1 METKSVKKSAVFF
14 DCKICDYNTIHR
26 SHWKKHINT
35 KKHIGNIGNNLETK
49 KSQHNICLI
58 CGKIYKSRSGLYK
71 HRQLCED
78 KKELQELRDNNNNN
92 NNNNDNNDNNDNDN
106 NNEKTFMKTCM
117 STMMALIRKIDEK
130 DKLFEKQQE
139 QISEMI
145 PRIGNN
151 NNNKINI
158 NVFLNEKCKDAIN
171 MSDFLETI
179 KIKLE
184 NLDYIKDSNMQ
195 DSINTLFIN
204 QLKELDTYKRPIH
217 CTDIKRETLY
227 IKDNNDWSKDI
238 NREKIKKGFTN
249 VEVQYKKKIADW
261 EAMHPEW
268 ENDEKLRDEYISL
281 IQKTHKYKKKNTE
294 NKLIKNIAKETLID
308 ATIINN

>member
-1 METKSVKKSAVFF
+1 METKKHEKKHEVFE
-14 DCKICDYNTIHR
+14 CKNCDYNT
-26 SHWKKHINT
+26 SHKGLWNRHIKT
-35 KKHIGNIGNNLETK
+35 KKHIGNIGNILETK
-49 KSQHNICLI
+49 KAQDNYCLI
-58 CGKIYKSRSGLYK
+58 CCKTYKSRSGLYK
-71 HRQLCED
+71 HKQLCEE
-78 KKELQELRDNNNNN
+78 KKELKELRNKNNMIIA
-92 NNNNDNNDNNDNDN
+92 N
-106 NNEKTFMKTCM
+106 NNESTLIETCIT
-117 STMMALIRKIDEK
+117 TMMALITKIDEK

-145 PRIGNN
+145 PRLGNN